1 MRNHKDR
8 NHMPM
13 GHFPI
18 PICHIGNGN
27 WEMAHWHMVPVFML
41 PFVAVF
47 ALVTAAY
54 AGGWAI
60 ITVNH
65 VSRSSSRIRRSNP
78 PRCQT

>member
-1 MRNHKDR
+1 MNKKSVR
-8 NHMPM
+8 
-13 GHFPI
+13 
-18 PICHIGNGN
+18 
-27 WEMAHWHMVPVFML
+27 FML

-54 AGGWAI
+54 AGGWAV